1 MAFLRQQHVQ
11 REYSPLTAKV
21 PAFYKSNMVNIPPK
35 KPYQALLFQAS
46 LITSLIKSTRSAT
59 AICFVFLLLMAQS
72 VSAVED
78 TSYVS
83 GKKQAGSF
91 TLAAAG
97 KTAPLYISP
106 GDHAGVIR
114 ALKDLQTDIN
124 RVTGVLP
131 QLVSDG
137 KAPKGKEVV
146 LVGTLGKSPLIDG
159 LVKDK
164 KLDVGEIAGKWET
177 FVVQVVEKP
186 MKGVDRAL
194 VIAGSDKRGTIFGI
208 YDLSAQI
215 GVSPWYYWADVPV
228 KQQQNLYV
236 LQGRHTDGEPKI
248 KYRGIFINDEAPALA
263 GWAQEQFGGFNHKF
277 YVHVFELIL
286 RMKGNFLWPAMWGRA
301 FYDDDPKNP
310 VLADEYGVVISTS
323 HHEPM
328 MRAHDE
334 WRRYGSGS
342 WNYKNNPEKLQEFW
356 REGIKRMGTNESIV
370 TLGMRGDGDE
380 AMSEGTEISLLEKV
394 VDDQR
399 SIISEVTGKKAE
411 ETPQVWALYKEVQDY
426 YDKGMRVPD
435 DVTLLLAD
443 DNWGNIRKLPK
454 AGEKQHSGGYGIYYH
469 YDYVG
474 GPRNYKWINTNP
486 IARVWEQ
493 MHLAYEYGADRLWL
507 VNVGDIKPMEFPTEF
522 FLDYAWN
529 PEKWPAE
536 RLQEYTR
543 LWAAAQFGEEHAPA
557 IADLL
562 TQYAKFNGRRK
573 PELLS
578 AETYSLSS
586 YREAER
592 VVEEYNALAERA
604 EEINKALDPK
614 YRDAYYQLVL
624 YPVAASANLNELWVT
639 VAKNRIYAQQ
649 GRVTSN
655 DMAKKAEELFKRDK
669 ALSEHY
675 HKGISNGKWN
685 HMMSQTHIS
694 YTYWQQPEKDELPEV
709 KQVEPVAGAE
719 MGVMVEGSDKW
730 WPAEKGEAVL
740 PELTPFSEQNVYI
753 ELFNRGRQPY
763 PYQIQTGTP
772 WLMVDKPQG
781 TIEKEQRLLLYVDWQ
796 KVPAGEHRV
805 PVTITGPN
813 GSKVEVQARV
823 HNPAGLRADQ
833 LEGFVESRG
842 YVSMEAEHFTRS
854 VGAGPITWQ
863 VVPDLGKTLSGVMP
877 VPVTAPS
884 QTPGGNSPR
893 LEYKMYL
900 LNSGELK
907 VRVYVSPTLNFHNNQ
922 GLRFA
927 ISIDDE
933 APQVLNLHT
942 DQSEAAWNRDV
953 ANNIKELVSR
963 HTVATP
969 GEHVLKFWMV
979 DPGVVLQKIV
989 VETKEIN
996 PSYLGPPESF
1006 YIPAREAE

>member
-1 MAFLRQQHVQ
+1 
-11 REYSPLTAKV
+11 
-21 PAFYKSNMVNIPPK
+21 MVNIPSK
-35 KPYQALLFQAS
+35 KPYQVHPHQISSTAS
-46 LITSLIKSTRSAT
+46 FLTGAQSAA
-59 AICFVFLLLMAQS
+59 AICLLLLLLMAQS

-78 TSYVS
+78 TIYISS
-83 GKKQAGSF
+83 QKQAGSF

-97 KTAPLYISP
+97 KAAPLYISP
-106 GDHAGVIR
+106 EDHAGVIR
-114 ALKDLQTDIN
+114 ALRDLQSDIN
-124 RVTGVLP
+124 RVTGAQP
-131 QLVSDG
+131 QLYTSNKAG
-137 KAPKGKEVV
+137 KAKELV

-159 LVKDK
+159 LVKNK
-164 KLDVGEIAGKWET
+164 KLNVEGITGKWET

-208 YDLSAQI
+208 YDVSAQI
-215 GVSPWYYWADVPV
+215 GVSPWHYFADVPV
-228 KQQQNLYV
+228 KQQQDLYV
-236 LQGRHTDGEPKI
+236 LPGRHTDGEPKI

-301 FYDDDPKNP
+301 FYDDDPQNP

-334 WRRYGSGS
+334 WRRYGSGP

-380 AMSEGTEISLLEKV
+380 AMSEGTEISLLEKI

-399 SIISEVTGKKAE
+399 KIISEVTGKKPE

-454 AGEKQHSGGYGIYYH
+454 KGEKQHSGGYGIYYH

-536 RLQEYTR
+536 RLQEYTQ
-543 LWAAAQFGEEHAPA
+543 LWAKEQFGEKYALE

-578 AETYSLSS
+578 ADTYSLTN

-592 VVEEYNALAERA
+592 IVEEYNTLAEKA
-604 EEINKALDPK
+604 ERINEALPAK
-614 YRDAYYQLVL
+614 YKDAFYQLVL

-639 VAKNRIYAQQ
+639 VAKNRLYAQQ
-649 GRVTSN
+649 GRVSAN
-655 DMAKKAEELFKRDK
+655 DLAKKAQALFDRDK
-669 ALSEHY
+669 ALAAHY
-675 HKGISNGKWN
+675 HKGIAGGKWN

-694 YTYWQQPEKDELPEV
+694 YTYWQQPEKDVLPEV
-709 KQVEPVAGAE
+709 KEVTPAAGAE

-730 WPAEKGEAVL
+730 WPAAQTEAVL
-740 PELTPFSEQNVYI
+740 PEITPFSQQTPYLEI
-753 ELFNRGRQPY
+753 FNRGQQSFQ
-763 PYQIQTGTP
+763 YQVQSAAP
-772 WLMVDKPQG
+772 WLKVSQPAGTVD
-781 TIEKEQRLLLYVDWQ
+781 KEQRLTLDVDWSQ
-796 KVPAGEHRV
+796 VPNGVQRV
-805 PVTITGPN
+805 PLTITGSN
-813 GSKVEVQARV
+813 GSKVVVQAVV
-823 HNPAGLRADQ
+823 HKPSLTADQ
-833 LEGFVESRG
+833 VQGFVESNG
-842 YVSMEAEHFTRS
+842 YVSMEAEHFTKA
-854 VGAGPITWQ
+854 VGAGPIKWQ
-863 VVPDLGKTLSGVMP
+863 VIPDLGKTLSGVTP
-877 VPVTAPS
+877 VPVTAPD
-884 QTPGGNSPR
+884 QTPGGNSPH
-893 LEYKMYL
+893 LEYKMHL
-900 LNSGELK
+900 FSTGDIT
-907 VRVYVSPTLNFHNNQ
+907 VRALVSPTLNFHNDQ

-933 APQVLNLHT
+933 APQIMNLHA
-942 DQSEAAWNRDV
+942 DQSEGAWNRDV
-953 ANNIKELVSR
+953 ANNIKELVSK
-963 HTVATP
+963 HNIKQP
-969 GEHVLKFWMV
+969 GEHVLKFCMV

-989 VETKEIN
+989 VETGEGKS
-996 PSYLGPPESF
+996 SYLGPPESF
-1006 YIPAREAE
+1006 YVPDRGAE

>member
-1 MAFLRQQHVQ
+1 MLF
-11 REYSPLTAKV
+11 
-21 PAFYKSNMVNIPPK
+21 PA
-35 KPYQALLFQAS
+35 A
-46 LITSLIKSTRSAT
+46 RSAA
-59 AICFVFLLLMAQS
+59 AICLFFLLLMAQS

-78 TSYVS
+78 TLYVS
-83 GKKQAGSF
+83 SQEQAGSF

-97 KTAPLYISP
+97 KTAALYISP
-106 GDHAGVIR
+106 EDHAGVIR
-114 ALKDLQTDIN
+114 ALRDLQSDIN
-124 RVTGVLP
+124 RVTGAQP
-131 QLVSDG
+131 QLYTNNKPG
-137 KAPKGKEVV
+137 KAKELV

-159 LVKDK
+159 LVKNK
-164 KLDVGEIAGKWET
+164 KLNVDGIAGKWET

-215 GVSPWYYWADVPV
+215 GVSPWHYFADVPV

-236 LQGRHTDGEPKI
+236 LPGRHTDGEPKI

-334 WRRYGSGS
+334 WRRYGSGP

-380 AMSEGTEISLLEKV
+380 AMSEGTEISLLEKI

-399 SIISEVTGKKAE
+399 KIISEVTGKKAE

-536 RLQEYTR
+536 RLQEYTQ
-543 LWAAAQFGEEHAPA
+543 LWAKEQFGEKYATE
-557 IADLL
+557 IAELL
-562 TQYAKFNGRRK
+562 TQYARFNGRRK

-578 AETYSLSS
+578 ADTYSLTS

-592 VVEEYNALAERA
+592 VVEEYNALAAKA
-604 EEINKALDPK
+604 EAINEALPAK
-614 YRDAYYQLVL
+614 YKDAYYQLVL
-624 YPVAASANLNELWVT
+624 YPVAASANINELWVT
-639 VAKNRIYAQQ
+639 VGKNRLYARQ
-649 GRVTSN
+649 GRVAAN
-655 DMAKKAEELFKRDK
+655 DLAKKAQALFDKDK
-669 ALSEHY
+669 ALAEHY
-675 HKGISNGKWN
+675 HKGIAGGKWN

-694 YTYWQQPEKDELPEV
+694 YTYWQQPEKDVLPEV
-709 KQVEPVAGAE
+709 KEVTPAAGAE
-719 MGVMVEGSDKW
+719 MGVMVEGSDEW
-730 WPAEKGEAVL
+730 WPAAQTEAVL
-740 PELTPFSEQNVYI
+740 PEITPFSQQAPYLEI
-753 ELFNRGRQPY
+753 FNRGQEPFQ
-763 PYQIQTGTP
+763 YQVQSAAP
-772 WLMVDKPQG
+772 WLKVSEPAGTVD
-781 TIEKEQRLLLYVDWQ
+781 KEQRLTLDVDWNQ
-796 KVPAGEHRV
+796 APNGIQRV
-805 PVTITGPN
+805 PLTITGPN
-813 GSKVEVQARV
+813 GSKVVVQAVV
-823 HNPAGLRADQ
+823 HKPNLTADQ
-833 LEGFVESRG
+833 VQGFVESNG
-842 YVSMEAEHFTRS
+842 YVSMEAEHFSRA
-854 VGAGPITWQ
+854 VEAGPVKWKVI
-863 VVPDLGKTLSGVMP
+863 PDLGKTLSGVTP
-877 VPVTAPS
+877 VPVTAPD
-884 QTPGGNSPR
+884 QTPGGNSPH
-893 LEYKMYL
+893 LQYKMHL
-900 LNSGELK
+900 FNSGEIN
-907 VRVYVSPTLNFHNNQ
+907 VRVLVSPTLNFHNDQ

-933 APQVLNLHT
+933 RPQILNLHA
-942 DQSEAAWNRDV
+942 DQSEGAWNRDV
-953 ANNIKELVSR
+953 ANNIKELVSK
-963 HTVATP
+963 HNIKQA

-989 VETKEIN
+989 VETREGK
-996 PSYLGPPESF
+996 PSYLGPPES
-1006 YIPAREAE
+1006 YNKSAKIVE